1 VFSDSHSEVICL
13 KGLKIFFSLFFVL
26 LFVNIKKAC
35 KLAFINNEVKHKIML
50 NVNQDS
56 IITLY
61 ETEIRRQV
69 QKSLQE
75 FGKAHVLIDN
85 DNHMIDYQNDDLT
98 FFIGEDECED
108 NNRII
113 SMEIDIQN
121 IIQEEEREVETFY
134 K

>member
-1 VFSDSHSEVICL
+1 
-13 KGLKIFFSLFFVL
+13 
-26 LFVNIKKAC
+26 
-35 KLAFINNEVKHKIML
+35 ML

>member
-1 VFSDSHSEVICL
+1 
-13 KGLKIFFSLFFVL
+13 
-26 LFVNIKKAC
+26 
-35 KLAFINNEVKHKIML
+35 ML
-50 NVNQDS
+50 QGNQDS
-56 IITLY
+56 IITIY

-75 FGKAHVLIDN
+75 FGQAHVLIDN
-85 DNHMIDYQNDDLT
+85 DQHMLDYQNDDLT
-98 FFIGEDECED
+98 FFIGDEEVED